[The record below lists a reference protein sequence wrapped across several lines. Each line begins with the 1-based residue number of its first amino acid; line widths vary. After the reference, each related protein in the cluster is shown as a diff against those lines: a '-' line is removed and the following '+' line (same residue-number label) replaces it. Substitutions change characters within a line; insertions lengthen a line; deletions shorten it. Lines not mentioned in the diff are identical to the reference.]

1 MSLRARGAPR
11 YTRAL
16 ELTLT
21 ISHNALR
28 AVTRARA
35 RARPPLDL
43 HIIFQ
48 HVQSRAGV

>member
-35 RARPPLDL
+35 RPPLDL